1 MADKGILLGPGE
13 GTQLAV
19 PGFTATFKVVGADTG
34 GSHAVIETTI
44 PGDFAGPPP
53 HIHRAMDEAFYV
65 LAGELTV
72 RVGERTA
79 TVPAGG
85 YAFVPRGVAHTFAN
99 RGVAPATFLD
109 MVYPAGFEHYYRDLA
124 AAFAAAGGSP
134 SPETFAALL
143 AKYDTEVVP

>member
-1 MADKGILLGPGE
+1 MADAGILLGPGE
-13 GTQLAV
+13 GTHRAV
-19 PGFTATFKVVGADTG
+19 SGFEATFKVVDADTG

-44 PGDFAGPPP
+44 PADFAGPPP
-53 HIHRAMDEAFYV
+53 HVHRAMDEGFYV

-85 YAFVPRGVAHTFAN
+85 AFVPRGVAHTFAN
-99 RGVAPATFLD
+99 RGATPATFLD

-124 AAFAAAGGSP
+124 AAGGMP
-134 SPETFAALL
+134 RRETFAALL
-143 AKYDTEVVP
+143 AKYDTDSVP